1 MKPLTET
8 QALVLNAM
16 RTQCRANVV
25 RYRESCP
32 HLYQDDL
39 VRIGN
44 GDKGSVWG
52 LGSLTWQVANKLS
65 LTAEKVLRTFKALE
79 SRGLV
84 IREERGAWTYQRP
97 LYWWPVGLAAE
108 LVSELIPQGNGQAGH
123 AS

>member
-8 QALVLNAM
+8 QALVLNAL
-16 RTQCRANVV
+16 RAHCKANVV
-25 RYRESCP
+25 RYRESYP

-39 VRIGN
+39 VRISK

-52 LGSLTWQVANKLS
+52 LGCLTWQLGNKHGM
-65 LTAEKVLRTFKALE
+65 AAAKVLRTFKALE
-79 SRGLV
+79 ARGLV
-84 IREERGAWTYQRP
+84 IREDRAVWTYQRP

-108 LVSELIPQGNGQAGH
+108 LVGELLPQGDCQAGH

>member
-8 QALVLNAM
+8 QALVLDAL
-16 RTQCRANVV
+16 RAHCKANVV

-32 HLYQDDL
+32 HLYQDNL
-39 VRIGN
+39 ERISK

-52 LGSLTWQVANKLS
+52 LGSLTWQLGKKHGMA
-65 LTAEKVLRTFKALE
+65 AEKVLRTFKTLE

-84 IREERGAWTYQRP
+84 IREERGTYQRP
-97 LYWWPVGLAAE
+97 LYWWPVGLAGELVAE
-108 LVSELIPQGNGQAGH
+108 LTPQAGH